1 MQEVREMSKK
11 ERAAALLVVISLIM
25 AAVVCDCLPI
35 HGEGELRDRLLRLH
49 VIAASDSE
57 RDQALKLEVRDALLT
72 EMEELLCEAKT
83 LSDAVAAADAGRER
97 LVSVAEA
104 RLCELG
110 CGDRV
115 RVELG
120 RESYPTRDYG
130 DIRLPAGE
138 YTSLRVTI
146 GEGEGQNW
154 WCVLF
159 PTLCMAAAKK
169 GASGNAAPEE
179 EYLAAGFTPEQ
190 YRTITKTTAP
200 KYRIRFKI
208 LEMIEQLGR

>member
-1 MQEVREMSKK
+1 MQEVTEMSKK
-11 ERAAALLVVISLIM
+11 ERAAALLVVVSLIM

-35 HGEGELRDRLLRLH
+35 HGEGELRDRILRLH

-57 RDQALKLEVRDALLT
+57 RDQALKLEVRDALLP
-72 EMEELLCEAKT
+72 EIEELLREAKT
-83 LSDAVAAADAGRER
+83 LSDAVTAAEAGQVR
-97 LVSVAEA
+97 LISVAEA
-104 RLCELG
+104 RLGELG
-110 CGDRV
+110 CDDRV

-130 DIRLPAGE
+130 EIRLPAGE

-159 PTLCMAAAKK
+159 PTLCMAAAGG
-169 GASGNAAPEE
+169 GASRNAAAEE

-208 LEMIEQLGR
+208 LEMIERLGQ